1 MPVVT
6 LFVLPKQTR
15 CCQFWQKPRVYLID
29 LSIYRSLRAPSRRRY
44 DDGVFI
50 VNHHVVI
57 SVLRGDLRDEEG
69 AQNGLCTDQT
79 ASADQAA
86 LSSQQGYHE
95 ESRIGLCG
103 AACCIGHSRGQQQD
117 PLTTK
122 GGQPYRRW

>member
-15 CCQFWQKPRVYLID
+15 CCQFWQKPRDDLID

-69 AQNGLCTDQT
+69 AQNGLCTYQDPQ
-79 ASADQAA
+79 AD
-86 LSSQQGYHE
+86 
-95 ESRIGLCG
+95 
-103 AACCIGHSRGQQQD
+103 QD
-117 PLTTK
+117 PLIVRKPSGRGRKKNRVKRLEVLFASVLVALATA
-122 GGQPYRRW
+122 GGSSKIH